1 MLHSCIR
8 KSESLEIFK
17 KRILMF
23 RRLKLNTIYNIHN
36 PLGIKYL
43 TRLRIDLSH
52 IKEHKF
58 RHNFQDSIDSICNCG
73 NRVETTI
80 NYFLH
85 CANFSLERQ
94 THFDNIWNVDE
105 TILSEND
112 NSIVN
117 TFITVG
123 KGILKLTIECI
134 LSSECFNCTLY

>member
-1 MLHSCIR
+1 MKVQQMLHSYIR

-23 RRLKLNTIYNIHN
+23 RRPKLNTINNILN
-36 PLGIKYL
+36 PLGIKHL

-73 NRVETTI
+73 NSVETTI

-105 TILSEND
+105 TSLSEND

-117 TFITVG
+117 TFLFG
-123 KGILKLTIECI
+123 KQNNE
-134 LSSECFNCTLY
+134 NCW

>member
-1 MLHSCIR
+1 MKVQQMLHSYIR

-23 RRLKLNTIYNIHN
+23 RRPKLNTINNIHN
-36 PLGIKYL
+36 PLGIKHL
-43 TRLRIDLSH
+43 TRLRIYLSH

-73 NRVETTI
+73 NSVETTI

-94 THFDNIWNVDE
+94 THFDNI
-105 TILSEND
+105 
-112 NSIVN
+112 
-117 TFITVG
+117 
-123 KGILKLTIECI
+123 
-134 LSSECFNCTLY
+134 